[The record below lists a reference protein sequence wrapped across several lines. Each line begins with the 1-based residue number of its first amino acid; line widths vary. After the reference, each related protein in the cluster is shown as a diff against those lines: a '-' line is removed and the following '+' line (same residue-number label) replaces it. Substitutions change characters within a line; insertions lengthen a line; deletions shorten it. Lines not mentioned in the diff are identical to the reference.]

1 MKSTC
6 QYMISQHLMR
16 QTSPFLL
23 HCSQTFQVAAGVVY
37 MFVGG
42 LKKKSSYCR
51 NNHCAVCDLFD
62 FEADNMYV
70 LVLFSLRLIYADCA
84 LPVYFWS
91 EVSADEVCN
100 TSA

>member
-1 MKSTC
+1 
-6 QYMISQHLMR
+6 MISQHLMR

-23 HCSQTFQVAAGVVY
+23 HCSQTFQVAAGAIY
-37 MFVGG
+37 MFMWVAS
-42 LKKKSSYCR
+42 KKSSYCC
-51 NNHCAVCDLFD
+51 NNHCAVCDIFD

-84 LPVYFWS
+84 LPVYFLS

-100 TSA
+100 TNA